1 MMLKNLFYL
10 RMLLILEVTNTYSKK
25 QMNNTE
31 VSKKNKTKPNP
42 DTLPNQLPEKTTV
55 LVS

>member
-25 QMNNTE
+25 QTNNTE
-31 VSKKNKTKPNP
+31 VSKKKKQ
-42 DTLPNQLPEKTTV
+42 NQTQILSLTNLLRKQ
-55 LVS
+55 LY

>member
-25 QMNNTE
+25 QTNNTE

-42 DTLPNQLPEKTTV
+42 DTLPNQPPEKTTV